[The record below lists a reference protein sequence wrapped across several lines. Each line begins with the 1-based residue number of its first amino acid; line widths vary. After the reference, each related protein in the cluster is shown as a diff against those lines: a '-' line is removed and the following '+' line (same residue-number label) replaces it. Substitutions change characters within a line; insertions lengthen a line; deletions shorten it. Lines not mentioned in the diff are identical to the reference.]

1 MKKII
6 ILIFSILL
14 LSTFFIFI
22 YLNKSN
28 KKTISKTETTA
39 VEERSYSSNIIENVK
54 YTSRDSKG
62 NEYTIT
68 AIEGEIDIKDSNIIF
83 LKNVKAIIK
92 LINSNEIL
100 IVSDFGKYNINNFDT
115 IFSKNVIIN
124 YLNNK
129 IKGEYLDFSIIRNS
143 MIISQNVIYL
153 NLENIL
159 RADVIEMNIETKDT
173 KIFMYDKNKKVNIKN
188 RN

>member
-6 ILIFSILL
+6 ILIFSILF

-22 YLNKSN
+22 YLNKTN
-28 KKTISKTETTA
+28 KKNISKVETTA
-39 VEERSYSSNIIENVK
+39 IEERSYSSNIIENVK

-62 NEYTIT
+62 NEYTIM

-92 LINSNEIL
+92 LNNSNEIL

-124 YLNNK
+124 YLHNK

-143 MIISQNVIYL
+143 MIISQNVVYTD
-153 NLENIL
+153 NSNIL
-159 RADVIEMNIETKDT
+159 KTDVIEIDIDTKDT
-173 KIFMYDKNKKVNIKN
+173 KFFMYDNNDKVSLKKM
-188 RN
+188 R

>member
-1 MKKII
+1 MKKLI

-14 LSTFFIFI
+14 LSTFFI
-22 YLNKSN
+22 YLNKPN
-28 KKTISKTETTA
+28 KQTISKVETTI

-143 MIISQNVIYL
+143 MIISQNVIYTDNSNFL
-153 NLENIL
+153 KT
-159 RADVIEMNIETKDT
+159 DVIEIDINTKDT
-173 KIFMYDKNKKVNIKN
+173 KFFMYDKNDKVSLKKIK
-188 RN
+188 

>member
-1 MKKII
+1 MKKLI

-14 LSTFFIFI
+14 LSTSFI
-22 YLNKSN
+22 YLNKPN
-28 KKTISKTETTA
+28 KKTISKVETTI

-68 AIEGEIDIKDSNIIF
+68 AVEGEIDIKDSNIIF

-92 LINSNEIL
+92 LNNSNEIL
-100 IVSDFGKYNINNFDT
+100 ILSDFGKYNINNYDT

-124 YLNNK
+124 YLDNK

-143 MIISQNVIYL
+143 MIISQNVI
-153 NLENIL
+153 
-159 RADVIEMNIETKDT
+159 
-173 KIFMYDKNKKVNIKN
+173 
-188 RN
+188 

>member
-14 LSTFFIFI
+14 LLTFFIFI

-28 KKTISKTETTA
+28 KKTISKVETTIL
-39 VEERSYSSNIIENVK
+39 EERSYSSNIIENVK

-68 AIEGEIDIKDSNIIF
+68 AIKGEIDIKDSNIIF

-92 LINSNEIL
+92 LNNSNEIL

-124 YLNNK
+124 YLHNK

-143 MIISQNVIYL
+143 MIISQNVIYSD
-153 NLENIL
+153 NSNIL
-159 RADVIEMNIETKDT
+159 KTDVIEIDINTKDT
-173 KIFMYDKNKKVNIKN
+173 KFFMYDKNDKVSLKKIK
-188 RN
+188 

>member
-1 MKKII
+1 MKKTK
-6 ILIFSILL
+6 ILIFLILL
-14 LSTFFIFI
+14 LSIFFIFI
-22 YLNKSN
+22 YLNKPI
-28 KKTISKTETTA
+28 KKNISKIDSTVKED
-39 VEERSYSSNIIENVK
+39 RSYSSNIIENVK

-92 LINSNEIL
+92 LNNSNEIL
-100 IVSDFGKYNINNFDT
+100 ILSDFGKYNINNFDT

-124 YLNNK
+124 YLHNK

-143 MIISQNVIYL
+143 MIISQNVIYSDNSNVL
-153 NLENIL
+153 KT
-159 RADVIEMNIETKDT
+159 DVIEIDIDTKDT
-173 KIFMYDKNKKVNIKN
+173 KFFMYDNNDKVSLKKIK
-188 RN
+188 

>member
-14 LSTFFIFI
+14 LSIIFI

-28 KKTISKTETTA
+28 KKIISKVETTT

-92 LINSNEIL
+92 LKNSNEIL

-124 YLNNK
+124 YLHNK

-143 MIISQNVIYL
+143 MIISQNVIY
-153 NLENIL
+153 NDNSNIL
-159 RADVIEMNIETKDT
+159 KTDVIEIDINTKDT
-173 KIFMYDKNKKVNIKN
+173 KFFMYDKNEKVSLKKLK
-188 RN
+188 

>member
-14 LSTFFIFI
+14 LLTFFIFI

-28 KKTISKTETTA
+28 KKIISEVETTTI
-39 VEERSYSSNIIENVK
+39 EERSYSSNIIENVK
-54 YTSRDSKG
+54 YASRDSKG

-68 AIEGEIDIKDSNIIF
+68 AIKGEIDIKDSNIIF
-83 LKNVKAIIK
+83 LENVKAIIK

-100 IVSDFGKYNINNFDT
+100 IISDFGKYNINNFDT

-124 YLNNK
+124 YLHNN

-143 MIISQNVIYL
+143 MIISQNVIYTDKS
-153 NLENIL
+153 NIL
-159 RADVIEMNIETKDT
+159 KTDVVEIDINTKDT
-173 KIFMYDKNKKVNIKN
+173 KFFMYDKKDKVSLKKIK
-188 RN
+188 

>member
-1 MKKII
+1 MKKLI

-14 LSTFFIFI
+14 LSTIFI
-22 YLNKSN
+22 YLNKPN
-28 KKTISKTETTA
+28 KKIISKVETT
-39 VEERSYSSNIIENVK
+39 VIEERSYSSNIIENVK
-54 YTSRDSKG
+54 YTSIDSKG
-62 NEYTIT
+62 NEYIIT

-124 YLNNK
+124 YLHNK

-143 MIISQNVIYL
+143 MIISQNVIYTDKSNTL
-153 NLENIL
+153 KT
-159 RADVIEMNIETKDT
+159 DVIEIDINTKDT
-173 KIFMYDKNKKVNIKN
+173 KFFMYDKNDKVSLKKIK
-188 RN
+188 